1 MYVGG
6 WAPPPLRRCWLPK
19 SARGSRVS
27 TARCAYITGFLHLS
41 LLRFGVPSRYGEA
54 CRNHVGTARSWLPPP
69 SLLRFGVPN
78 RYGEASRNHV
88 GTVLRFGIPSRY
100 GEASGNHV
108 GTARRAAFHLSLL
121 HFGVPTRYG
130 EVSRNHV
137 GMWWFPPPLTC
148 CALASQVGTEKSPE
162 TRSVRCAGLVSSTF
176 PCCALASQVDTEK
189 PPETMSVRCAGA
201 GFPHRTLA
209 SQVGTEKPPETMS
222 VRCAFQ
228 IGLRYG
234 AGFLHH
240 LSLLRCGVPSRY
252 GEGSRNHVGT
262 VRRAGFLHLSL
273 LNFGVLSPCGEVP
286 RNHVGTVCCS
296 DWAAVRGGL
305 PPPRFGVPSRYGEA
319 SRNHVGTL
327 GCGTGLWLPPPL
339 LAALW
344 HPKSEKPPETMS
356 VRCAVQILLRYGVG
370 FCFPSRYGEVS
381 RSYMSAQVL
390 CLNVAKH
397 DFSARAAKEPTR
409 SWPG

>member
-1 MYVGG
+1 MSV
-6 WAPPPLRRCWLPK
+6 
-19 SARGSRVS
+19 
-27 TARCAYITGFLHLS
+27 
-41 LLRFGVPSRYGEA
+41 
-54 CRNHVGTARSWLPPP
+54 
-69 SLLRFGVPN
+69 
-78 RYGEASRNHV
+78 
-88 GTVLRFGIPSRY
+88 
-100 GEASGNHV
+100 
-108 GTARRAAFHLSLL
+108 RRAAGFRHL
-121 HFGVPTRYG
+121 P
-130 EVSRNHV
+130 
-137 GMWWFPPPLTC
+137 C
-148 CALASQVGTEKSPE
+148 CALASQIGTEKPPETMSVRCCALASQVGTEKPPETMSVRRAGLHSTSLCCALASQLGTEKSPETRSVRCAGLVSSTFPCCALASQVDTEKPPETMSVRCAGAGFPHRTLASQVGTEKSPE

-240 LSLLRCGVPSRY
+240 LSLLRCGIPSRY
-252 GEGSRNHVGT
+252 GEGSNHVGT

-296 DWAAVRGGL
+296 NWAAVRGWL

-356 VRCAVQILLRYGVG
+356 ARCAVQILLRYGVG
-370 FCFPSRYGEVS
+370 FRFPSRYGEVS

-409 SWPG
+409 SWSQGSWPIAPM